1 MYAMNYFFACLVP
14 LIFLSSFLF
23 AAFKKVHIYSSF
35 TEGVKGAIPLI
46 VSIFPYIA
54 TVTILSKLLQVSGV
68 EALLSQWLA
77 PFFKNIGIPEEVA
90 PLIFIKPLS
99 GSGSIAVLTE
109 ILTKYGVDSFAG
121 KCACVIYGSS
131 ETVFYIGAVYFA
143 GLQRKKMPV
152 ALGISLFA
160 YLASVLL
167 ACFLCKIM

>member
-1 MYAMNYFFACLVP
+1 MNYIFACLVP

-23 AAFKKVHIYSSF
+23 AAFKKVHIYNSF

-46 VSIFPYIA
+46 ISIFPYIA
-54 TVTILSKLLQVSGV
+54 TVTMLSKLLQVSGLGDTL
-68 EALLSQWLA
+68 ARLLA
-77 PFFKNIGIPEEVA
+77 PFFDSMGVPKEISS
-90 PLIFIKPLS
+90 LILIKPLS
-99 GSGSIAVLTE
+99 GSGAIAVLTE
-109 ILTKYGVDSFAG
+109 ILTEYGVDSFAG

-143 GLQRKKMPV
+143 GIQRKKMPI